1 MQLVVFGAGRSSGF
15 LIEYLAEVAR
25 DRNFP
30 AILVVD
36 RAPYAGFQIKEELQS
51 QINWLVAD
59 INDDAFL
66 DNCVRNSDIVVSLLP
81 VFMHLNVAKLCLKHS
96 KHLATASYVSD
107 GMRALHAEAE
117 SKGLVFLNE
126 MGLDPGIDHLS
137 SSEMIK
143 EIHQWGGEVESYESF
158 CGGLVNPESEI
169 NPNPWG
175 YKFSWN
181 PRNVVLAGQGGESI
195 WLSNGEVCK
204 VQPSSLF
211 EHSKLLSIPGTH
223 AVELDC
229 YPNRDSLSYRDI
241 YKLQS
246 VKTLQRGTLRRSG
259 FCDAWQV
266 LVRAGFTS
274 PEKHKK
280 ELGSKWFNEVTG
292 KHAASDWLADLIQN
306 ELMSVA
312 TAEKLAYLELD
323 SAKHRDEESNAEV
336 LERILMEKWKLEE
349 TDRDEV
355 IMYHVIKYKMD
366 DHWYKMSSVLKLV
379 GEGNGRTAMAKSV
392 GLTLALGVE
401 LLINNEIAQKGV
413 VVPIFQPWGAK
424 VLDKLKKFGIE
435 FEEFIELNPH

>member
-15 LIEYLAEVAR
+15 LIEYLANVAR
-25 DRNFP
+25 DSNFP

-51 QINWLVAD
+51 QIDWLVAD

-66 DNCVRNSDIVVSLLP
+66 ENCVRNSDIVVSLLP
-81 VFMHLNVAKLCLKHS
+81 VFMHLNVAKLCLKHT

-107 GMRALHAEAE
+107 GMRELHLEAE
-117 SKGLVFLNE
+117 QKGLVFLNE

-143 EIHQWGGEVESYESF
+143 EIHQWGGEIESYESY
-158 CGGLVNPESEI
+158 CGGLVNPESEVH
-169 NPNPWG
+169 PNPWG

-195 WLSNGEVCK
+195 WLQDGETRK
-204 VQPSSLF
+204 VQPSELF
-211 EHSKLLSIPGTH
+211 EHCKLLSIPGTH
-223 AVELDC
+223 AVDLDC
-229 YPNRDSLSYRDI
+229 YPNRDSLSYREI
-241 YKLQS
+241 YRLNS
-246 VKTLQRGTLRRSG
+246 VKTLQRGTLRRAG
-259 FCDAWQV
+259 FCEAWQV

-274 PEKHKK
+274 HEKNNKT
-280 ELGSKWFNEVTG
+280 LGTNWFEHITG
-292 KHAASDWLADLIQN
+292 FKTSRDWLKNLDDQGILNPI
-306 ELMSVA
+306 LS
-312 TAEKLAYLELD
+312 EKLAYLDLD
-323 SAKHRDEESNAEV
+323 SAIHQEQESNAEV
-336 LERILMEKWKLEE
+336 LERLLMNKWKLEE
-349 TDRDEV
+349 ADCDEV
-355 IMYHVIKYKMD
+355 IMYHVIKYRMNER
-366 DHWYKMSSVLKLV
+366 WYRMSSVLKLV

-392 GLTLALGVE
+392 GLTLAMGVE